1 MATSKTDPTPDTSTE
16 GSGKSVKTEIT
27 KPDVPQTNSQDANAK
42 EVKST
47 ITKPDS
53 DAKDVKTTI
62 TKPKTAADGARAMK
76 SPQVAPN
83 EEYQYKLI
91 PDAVWPPPIYIRKD
105 ITNDERFYMEHRWHS
120 QWAFF
125 DKKASEAKRRHQR
138 LQLIIGLGSVTV
150 PVLVGIRGDTDVAQ
164 NGLYVLTV
172 IISLA
177 VAMAAAIENV
187 QKYGDSWRSYRHAA
201 EELLQ
206 EKSLYDNRAGR
217 YADIP
222 SPFLRFVERVEEV
235 IAQQNGRW
243 IQVQEKAQQAADEQS
258 KEILDKARG
267 RESSD
272 TADNSGSA
280 G

>member
-1 MATSKTDPTPDTSTE
+1 MATSKTDPVPGTPTGDSSKST
-16 GSGKSVKTEIT
+16 KSDIS
-27 KPDVPQTNSQDANAK
+27 KPDGVSNEKQDANAK

-47 ITKPDS
+47 ITKPDGDS
-53 DAKDVKTTI
+53 KDVKSTI
-62 TKPKTAADGARAMK
+62 TKPKVTADGARAMK
-76 SPQVAPN
+76 STEVAPN
-83 EEYQYKLI
+83 EAYQYELI
-91 PDAVWPPPIYIRKD
+91 PEATWPPPIYIRKD

-125 DKKASEAKRRHQR
+125 DKKASEAKRRYQR

-177 VAMAAAIENV
+177 VAMAAAVENV

-243 IQVQEKAQQAADEQS
+243 IQVQEKAQQQSDEQN

-267 RESSD
+267 RD
-272 TADNSGSA
+272 NGDAVDNSGSA